1 MARDFGPEA
10 LPVED
15 RYFPTAG
22 ASPVQRDM
30 WSAIL
35 KAADELYTACV
46 MDNEQAGWAIVNA
59 NIIVAFW
66 GRGSVVN
73 QRYGIRAKEVLE
85 SRDVGGALA
94 DVDLVGVGRLFG
106 RIR

>member
-1 MARDFGPEA
+1 M
-10 LPVED
+10 
-15 RYFPTAG
+15 
-22 ASPVQRDM
+22 
-30 WSAIL
+30 
-35 KAADELYTACV
+35 
-46 MDNEQAGWAIVNA
+46 NA